1 MKKLLIMLFIMLGM
15 VYAQQ
20 PTEVIPYR
28 LVPSQNP
35 NYGCWLD
42 LEIIA
47 LPFGVMRGSDAETKI
62 LDAIVLK
69 EIGHVDGEGCCVGFL
84 TINDKQYQL
93 MKIQIPEPFELQLS
107 RDWDDEDWKNE

>member
-47 LPFGVMRGSDAETKI
+47 LPYGVMRGSDAETKI

-69 EIGHVDGEGCCVGFL
+69 EIGHVDGEGFGFL
-84 TINDKQYQL
+84 MINNKQYQL

-107 RDWDDEDWKNE
+107 RDWDEEFK